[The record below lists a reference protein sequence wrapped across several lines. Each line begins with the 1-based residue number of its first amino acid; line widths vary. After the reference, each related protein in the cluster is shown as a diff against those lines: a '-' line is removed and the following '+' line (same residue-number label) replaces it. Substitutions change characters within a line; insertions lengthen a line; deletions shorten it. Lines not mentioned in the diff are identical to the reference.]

1 MAVAR
6 AMATVACLIDN
17 TARQTRS
24 RLQIH
29 KCSHHRLRKRN
40 RVVTV
45 RRLMALLVM
54 QLRASGEAR
63 EAEAEVVAAVKIEER
78 EEVEVDDE
86 DKNEVLCELQ
96 LVAGCLR
103 GG

>member
-1 MAVAR
+1 MAM
-6 AMATVACLIDN
+6 AMATVARLIDN
-17 TARQTRS
+17 TTRQTPS

-29 KCSHHRLRKRN
+29 KCRHRRLRSRN

-54 QLRASGEAR
+54 QHRASGEVR
-63 EAEAEVVAAVKIEER
+63 EAAAEVEIEEG
-78 EEVEVDDE
+78 EGVEVDDE
-86 DKNEVLCELQ
+86 DRDEVLCELQ